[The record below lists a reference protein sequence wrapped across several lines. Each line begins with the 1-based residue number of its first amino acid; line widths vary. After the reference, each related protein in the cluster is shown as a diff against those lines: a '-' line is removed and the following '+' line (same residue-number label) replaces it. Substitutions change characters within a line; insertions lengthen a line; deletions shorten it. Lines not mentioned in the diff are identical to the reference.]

1 MVSGLRDRL
10 ADSDNQF
17 VGVIDPMLP
26 GAISH
31 WQDYADVLI
40 LGAADLKWLLRHQSK
55 STSSIALHKVVV
67 LVASVGHLLDA
78 LSTDQRAF
86 GIMFD
91 PETIRHA
98 AAVLDLAAEGPGYI
112 VIPPRFA
119 NLLSD
124 DGLRRIIVHEL
135 TGTERLALELL
146 GQGLANREIA
156 LSLGCSETKVKTL
169 VRSVLLKLRLKNR
182 TAAAVFAARR
192 VNTAAARR
200 RPRDD

>member
-1 MVSGLRDRL
+1 MVSALRDCL

-17 VGVIDPMLP
+17 VGVIDPLLP
-26 GAISH
+26 GAIAH

-55 STSSIALHKVVV
+55 STSSIAMHKVVV

-91 PETIRHA
+91 PETIRYA
-98 AAVLDLAAEGPGYI
+98 GPVLDLAAEGPGYI

-135 TGTERLALELL
+135 TGTERLTLELL
-146 GQGLANREIA
+146 GQGRANREIA
-156 LSLGCSETKVKTL
+156 LSLSCSETKVKTL
-169 VRSVLLKLRLKNR
+169 VRSILLKLRLKNR

-192 VNTAAARR
+192 GNAAAARR
-200 RPRDD
+200 RSRED